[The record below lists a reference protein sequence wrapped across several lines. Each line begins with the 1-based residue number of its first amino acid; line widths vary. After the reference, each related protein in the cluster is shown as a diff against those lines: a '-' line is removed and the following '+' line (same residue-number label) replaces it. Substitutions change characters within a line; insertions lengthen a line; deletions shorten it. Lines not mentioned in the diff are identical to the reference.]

1 MMLFEFFSSLS
12 YVLSMCSVPSF
23 HQRTC
28 TFSTV
33 FINELNFW
41 WAFARHRVKFAE
53 NLFPECSS
61 SYSCSEPS
69 HLQYFFFCASIFLL
83 RFFLYFACLFSFS
96 IWNID
101 SGEKFTT
108 LLFQVANHSTIA
120 FKIFFIFPYDLEKV
134 SVRFK
139 LLAKDNEKDSFFV
152 KLIYK

>member
-1 MMLFEFFSSLS
+1 M
-12 YVLSMCSVPSF
+12 
-23 HQRTC
+23 
-28 TFSTV
+28 
-33 FINELNFW
+33 
-41 WAFARHRVKFAE
+41 
-53 NLFPECSS
+53 
-61 SYSCSEPS
+61 
-69 HLQYFFFCASIFLL
+69 
-83 RFFLYFACLFSFS
+83 
-96 IWNID
+96 D